1 MPSVMSTWERMQLTH
16 MFDGFGMIEVPHKQ
30 HNLQEDEVDL
40 SADVG
45 IPVPTRVTVQLTGGP
60 WTYTW
65 P

>member
-1 MPSVMSTWERMQLTH
+1 MQLTH